1 MSTISPTQQSRSGS
15 RITRSL
21 QITEILRDEILA
33 GQFREGERLPSER
46 DLSQRFSAN
55 RGAVREAMKKLEQ
68 LGLTHIQPG
77 GARVAS
83 LATAS
88 LEAMGHLLALE
99 QLPAPELI
107 GQVLEA
113 FRSIVEAAQR
123 LAIERAGDAELSE
136 VAGLVERLAHPR
148 VTRSEQTR
156 LELEIS
162 EWFFDHCG
170 NFVLTIIRRSIASQ
184 IAQLTEDSA
193 RRAPLAKADV
203 AKLAKQFARAL
214 RARDPDAAVIAMR
227 SCMELRHQ
235 QILGNVGAASPRSS
249 RKISR

>member
-1 MSTISPTQQSRSGS
+1 MSMTSPARQGPSRG
-15 RITRSL
+15 RTTRSQ

-46 DLSQRFSAN
+46 DLSQRFTAN
-55 RGAVREAMKKLEQ
+55 RGAVREALKKLEQ
-68 LGLTHIQPG
+68 LGLAQIQPG
-77 GARVAS
+77 GARVAP
-83 LATAS
+83 LAAAS

-99 QLPAPELI
+99 QRPAPELV

-123 LAIERAGDAELSE
+123 LAIEQASAEELSE
-136 VAGLVERLAHPR
+136 VAGLVDRVARPR
-148 VTRSEQTR
+148 VTRREQAR

-162 EWFFDHCG
+162 DWFFDHC
-170 NFVLTIIRRSIASQ
+170 NNIVLTIIRRSIASQ

-193 RRAPLAKADV
+193 LAAPIAKTVV
-203 AKLAKQFARAL
+203 AKLAREFARAL
-214 RARDPDAAVIAMR
+214 RARDPDVAVVAMR

-235 QILGNVGAASPRSS
+235 QILDNVGAASARPSQE
-249 RKISR
+249 ISR